1 MTRPPTRARRFSLAA
16 FDAFQANVAILSAD
30 GVILEV
36 NRAWVDFAQEN
47 GGDDDVGSNYLAI
60 CEAAQG
66 EDRAD
71 GLAIAAGLRAVRA
84 GQPVYER
91 EYPCHAPGRQRYF
104 VARVSAF
111 EHEGARLL
119 LVAHED
125 ITRRKLAE
133 LEVVAL
139 NRSLEARVAERTRE
153 LEASRAALGEVN
165 LQLEASQR
173 ALELKNAALEESNRD
188 LAQFAFVAS
197 HDLQEPLRTIG
208 VYADVLRHRYQGTLD
223 ARADGYLGHITE
235 QVTRARQLVRDVLAL
250 AKVSVQPELTLL
262 DLGPLCAEVAAGLP
276 WPADARWSCA
286 ALPPVQANEGQ
297 LRQLLTN
304 LLGNAL
310 KFRSPAPL
318 VVRLS
323 GVQEGG
329 EVRFTLCDNGI
340 GLAPEHAEQ
349 VFGMFQR
356 LHSRAATG
364 GNGIGLA
371 VCRKII
377 ERHGGRIWIEAAR
390 GGGTAV
396 QFTLRAGAAPSSPPQ
411 PASETAPG

>member
-16 FDAFQANVAILSAD
+16 FDALLANVAILDAD
-30 GVILEV
+30 GLILEV
-36 NRAWVDFAQEN
+36 NRAWVDFAREN
-47 GGDDDVGSNYLAI
+47 GGGDDVGSNYLAI

-71 GLAIAAGLRAVRA
+71 GLAIAAGIRAVRA
-84 GQPVYER
+84 GQPVYEL
-91 EYPCHAPGRQRYF
+91 EYPCHTRDRLRYF

-111 EHEGARLL
+111 EQEGARLL
-119 LVAHED
+119 MVAHED

-153 LEASRAALGEVN
+153 VEASRAALGELN

-188 LAQFAFVAS
+188 LAQFAFVAA

-235 QVTRARQLVRDVLAL
+235 QVTRARQLVRDVLVL
-250 AKVSVQPELTLL
+250 AKVSVQPELAPL
-262 DLGPLCAEVAAGLP
+262 DLGALWADVAEGLS
-276 WPADARWSCA
+276 WPEDARWSCT

-297 LRQLLTN
+297 VRQLLTN
-304 LLGNAL
+304 LLGNAI

-318 VVRLS
+318 AVTLS
-323 GVQEGG
+323 GVREGE
-329 EVRFTLCDNGI
+329 EVRFSLADNGI

-377 ERHGGRIWIEAAR
+377 ERHGGRIWIE
-390 GGGTAV
+390 GGTGGTTV
-396 QFTLRAGAAPSSPPQ
+396 QFTLRAAALSASPPHA
-411 PASETAPG
+411 ASETASG